1 MKPSKTIKLKALFLL
16 VSFSLNSVVGFAC
29 SLGIDMGYNSCLDDH
44 ECKEEAGHH
53 EKDKDK
59 SEPEHHSYKLHKHTS
74 EEKHDGDSS
83 INVMNK
89 DHCCESFVVGFQ
101 NLDKELVEK
110 SFTKIQHADYAVF
123 NICASTGLNIPFH
136 RIPVRIPPK
145 IPDHSPPNIRV
156 FIQSFQI

>member
-101 NLDKELVEK
+101 NLDKQLVEK
-110 SFTKIQHADYAVF
+110 FSTKVHHTNYEAFDIYV
-123 NICASTGLNIPFH
+123 CTGLNKLVYNNPI
-136 RIPVRIPPK
+136 RIPPK